1 MYNKLPVKERI
12 ELMKSYRKANKDMS
26 YRDMVKDYND
36 SYEKFQDGGKK
47 SFNDWYKTVPSN
59 KADTSSYNLR
69 RAYELAPQKDLD
81 NFVKD
86 PNAHLYSTYKNKETG
101 IYEFMKSKNHPTI
114 QKELEWFN
122 SNDPEAIKFRK
133 NYKLDTSKDYYQY
146 VPQQHRYGG
155 IQKFDNGGTKKPQ
168 TRTDVYTDKVLYD
181 KAHKAEMD
189 SIMAQGYKDIYKQ
202 TWRNLLNAKNE
213 SDAIKAADNFKN
225 NYFQKA
231 DASPETKVLLNQ
243 QQRYPVDPEFMEG
256 LIWKTTKK
264 IPWDNVGVSTE
275 DPPRLSPNLYP
286 RVHNIYVNPK
296 PKVVDKLIKTN
307 TVIKSK
313 PKENFKPKDME
324 MKGLWDISS
333 EPDINPQLQ
342 EIPTGNYSKNSKPTS
357 IDTELKRQWNFNNPS
372 YKIIEYKN
380 NTGKVINKEYY
391 NYNNI
396 PITPIIQKQK
406 YGGIQ
411 QFDNGGKVPFMKNE
425 SDKIVAK
432 EKMLAS
438 LKPRNY
444 PTEKAN
450 YETQTRGANQT
461 DGSGVAAGEMAY
473 RAIKLAD
480 PTFVSNLAEV
490 VKDAYMGN
498 EQNGLN
504 IFGAIPVPY
513 IKGAGR
519 IAKAARKW
527 YYYDKAGDLTNKGL
541 DIVQEIK

>member
-36 SYEKFQDGGKK
+36 SY
-47 SFNDWYKTVPSN
+47 
-59 KADTSSYNLR
+59 
-69 RAYELAPQKDLD
+69 
-81 NFVKD
+81 
-86 PNAHLYSTYKNKETG
+86 
-101 IYEFMKSKNHPTI
+101 
-114 QKELEWFN
+114 
-122 SNDPEAIKFRK
+122 
-133 NYKLDTSKDYYQY
+133 
-146 VPQQHRYGG
+146 
-155 IQKFDNGGTKKPQ
+155 QKF
-168 TRTDVYTDKVLYD
+168 
-181 KAHKAEMD
+181 
-189 SIMAQGYKDIYKQ
+189 
-202 TWRNLLNAKNE
+202 
-213 SDAIKAADNFKN
+213 
-225 NYFQKA
+225 
-231 DASPETKVLLNQ
+231 
-243 QQRYPVDPEFMEG
+243 
-256 LIWKTTKK
+256 
-264 IPWDNVGVSTE
+264 E
-275 DPPRLSPNLYP
+275 D
-286 RVHNIYVNPK
+286 
-296 PKVVDKLIKTN
+296 
-307 TVIKSK
+307 
-313 PKENFKPKDME
+313 
-324 MKGLWDISS
+324 
-333 EPDINPQLQ
+333 
-342 EIPTGNYSKNSKPTS
+342 
-357 IDTELKRQWNFNNPS
+357 
-372 YKIIEYKN
+372 
-380 NTGKVINKEYY
+380 
-391 NYNNI
+391 
-396 PITPIIQKQK
+396 
-406 YGGIQ
+406 
-411 QFDNGGKVPFMKNE
+411 GGKVPFMKNE

-527 YYYDKAGDLTNKGL
+527 YYYDKAGDTTNKGL